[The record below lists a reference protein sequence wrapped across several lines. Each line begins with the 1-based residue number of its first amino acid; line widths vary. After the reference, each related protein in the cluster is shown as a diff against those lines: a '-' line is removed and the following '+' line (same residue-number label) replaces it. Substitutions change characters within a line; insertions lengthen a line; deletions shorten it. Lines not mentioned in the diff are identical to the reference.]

1 MIPLTELLIKEDITQ
16 IPALSVLIRFIIV
29 KYYAR
34 YYSFCS
40 IGQDFLTDVTIAR
53 ITLDATASDMSNRNL
68 QLAIDIGCQAFVVE
82 EPGILWFL
90 DHYIPAHH
98 NSQQRSK
105 DKSVMLLIKKRNSD
119 TLLKLI
125 SQHVSLRGTPIVYL
139 VFLEYIRCI
148 TILINSNLI
157 LDIFN
162 VLIIVYNPENLRPDR
177 LYTTVISFTGV
188 QQHNLDHRTSLRIIE
203 VDWINWK
210 LTQFFPDKLTDLQ
223 GFVLRLGTFNYL
235 PFSYYERMDPGL
247 GNAYDA
253 DTGERSVWLDGT
265 ELRLLVSFCQ
275 WRNCNIIVFTEDED
289 ELGVVYA
296 NGSGKGILGDVA
308 EGRTDLALG
317 AVYYWFGPYNFT
329 DYTMSISRSGVT
341 MLVPRPHM
349 LPFWYTPF
357 LSFSPVLW
365 AAVFCTLLTGIGAAW
380 YIGYFRYRLLTS
392 FNMERQNVTERLS
405 LSEAIL
411 MVVGF
416 FVAQSASIR
425 NDLWS
430 CVVLFASLLLAGF
443 MVSNCYS
450 AGLASVMTIPQYEHS
465 IDTVIDFANSG
476 MQWISPTA
484 IVLEGI
490 SGGTEV
496 TVILA
501 ESHHRRIPHMKKI
514 ASTMLL
520 ATGDRAI
527 EYARRGQFGF
537 IIERAQHGDFAPS
550 NHLEQNTSI
559 LYQKLLDDLYYQNC
573 AAISIKT
580 NPLLANLNDYIL
592 RVQQSGI
599 LYYWANIVAMRYQ
612 PTGVFRNIE
621 NARHHNQLGDG
632 AVRLQ
637 IDHFI
642 GAFFILGYGLLCA
655 GFIFLLEVSGTKMVG
670 RLKRRVRS
678 IRC

>member
-235 PFSYYERMDPGL
+235 PFSYYERM
-247 GNAYDA
+247 
-253 DTGERSVWLDGT
+253 V
-265 ELRLLVSFCQ
+265 
-275 WRNCNIIVFTEDED
+275 EDED

-490 SGGTEV
+490 SGGTE
-496 TVILA
+496 
-501 ESHHRRIPHMKKI
+501 
-514 ASTMLL
+514 
-520 ATGDRAI
+520 
-527 EYARRGQFGF
+527 
-537 IIERAQHGDFAPS
+537 
-550 NHLEQNTSI
+550 
-559 LYQKLLDDLYYQNC
+559 KLLDDLYYQNC